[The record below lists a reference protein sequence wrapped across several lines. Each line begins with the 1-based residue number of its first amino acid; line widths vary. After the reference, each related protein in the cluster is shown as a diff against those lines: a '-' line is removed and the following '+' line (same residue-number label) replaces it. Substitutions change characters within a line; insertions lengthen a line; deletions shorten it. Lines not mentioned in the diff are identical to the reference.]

1 MKNLTSAEGQND
13 VAGRAIWL
21 RRDAERIAGSL
32 PPLLAEAR
40 QLASFVSSGLHGRR
54 RAGQGED
61 FWQFRHA
68 MPGDSA
74 AMIDWRRSGR
84 SDAVFVREKEWQ
96 AAQTVAIWSD
106 RALSMTYSG
115 GSTPFNKADRANLLG
130 LALAVLLSA
139 AGERISLLNTS
150 ADAAKNGELHLQR
163 MAQALA
169 KQSDSN
175 EDYGAAPSGPFAA
188 GSRLVLFSDFLGDCD
203 ALETTLAKAANAG
216 VKGCMVQILDES
228 EGTFPFDG
236 RTIFES
242 MTGAIDFETHR
253 ARALREAYQQKL
265 SERRAFLRSICQRY
279 GWQFLMHWTNESP
292 RKALLWLYAG
302 IGQYS

>member
-1 MKNLTSAEGQND
+1 MKNQNSAEGQED

-21 RRDAERIAGSL
+21 RRDAERIGGSL

-68 MPGDSA
+68 IPGDSA

-106 RALSMTYSG
+106 NALSMTYCG
-115 GSTPFNKADRANLLG
+115 GSTPFSKAERANLLA

-139 AGERISLLNTS
+139 AGERISLLN
-150 ADAAKNGELHLQR
+150 APKDAAKNGELHLQR
-163 MAQALA
+163 MALEL
-169 KQSDSN
+169 STRPDTV
-175 EDYGAAPSGPFAA
+175 EDYGVAPDGPFVA

-203 ALETTLAKAANAG
+203 ALEITVAKAANSG

-242 MTGAIDFETHR
+242 MAGAIDFETHR
-253 ARALREAYQQKL
+253 ARALREAYQHKL
-265 SERRAFLRSICQRY
+265 AERRELLRSICQRY
-279 GWQFLMHWTNESP
+279 GWQFLMHWTNDSP

-302 IGQYS
+302 IRQYS